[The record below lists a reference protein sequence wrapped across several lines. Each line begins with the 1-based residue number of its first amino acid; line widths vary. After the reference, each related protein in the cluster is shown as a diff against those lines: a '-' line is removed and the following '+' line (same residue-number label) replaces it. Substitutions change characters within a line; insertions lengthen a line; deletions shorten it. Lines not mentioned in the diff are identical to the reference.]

1 MFFLIKF
8 SFVKIYFL
16 NFDRNYSDKVFIE
29 LYTKT
34 EEKLRKVL
42 KNKKK
47 VYSMYNYLK
56 TLTLGIK
63 INFS

>member
-56 TLTLGIK
+56 TLALGIK
-63 INFS
+63 IIFS

>member
-47 VYSMYNYLK
+47 SIFNV
-56 TLTLGIK
+56 
-63 INFS
+63 